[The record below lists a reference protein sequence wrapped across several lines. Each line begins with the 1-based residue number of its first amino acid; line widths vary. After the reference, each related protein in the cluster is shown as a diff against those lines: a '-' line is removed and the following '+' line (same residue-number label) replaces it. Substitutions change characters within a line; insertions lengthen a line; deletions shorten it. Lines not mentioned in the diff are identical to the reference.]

1 MAAHCFSVGQLTN
14 YSDPVGELLGL
25 LRDRRRRLVIYYLRN
40 RSDAEPVRVDALAST
55 IAAMEVAG
63 EQPWQDVRST
73 GSTLKPLEP
82 NGEYGQNW
90 TERVLVSLVH
100 THLPKLHETGIVE
113 YDSAAET
120 VRAAHP
126 PAEFW
131 ERLRSFQQ
139 FNAQLAA
146 TEVN

>member
-1 MAAHCFSVGQLTN
+1 MGQLTN
-14 YSDPVGELLGL
+14 YSDPVGELLAL

-40 RSDAEPVRVDALAST
+40 RSDAEPVSVDALASA

-63 EQPWQDVRST
+63 EQPWQEVRST
-73 GSTLKPLEP
+73 GSTLKPREP
-82 NGEYGQNW
+82 NGGYGRNGAEHVQI
-90 TERVLVSLVH
+90 SLVH

-113 YDSAAET
+113 YDSAART

-131 ERLRSFQQ
+131 ERLRSCQQ